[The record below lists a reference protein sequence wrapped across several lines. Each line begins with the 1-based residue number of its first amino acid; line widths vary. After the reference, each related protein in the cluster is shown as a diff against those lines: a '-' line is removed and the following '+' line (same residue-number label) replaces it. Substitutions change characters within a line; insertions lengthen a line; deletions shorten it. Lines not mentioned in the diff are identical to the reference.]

1 MPKPRLSRAAACAAV
16 ASLALA
22 TSAFATASSDTT
34 IAVAPRIE
42 LAAPT
47 PSPVAFPGITRVR
60 EDEPLPRGWV
70 VVRRDVQI
78 TRGGEVAFAAFR
90 MTCPKGKRWR
100 SGADEG
106 DILASVLDRDP
117 RARKQSVLVMA
128 RFTTSEV
135 RVGETASGTI
145 YALCR

>member
-1 MPKPRLSRAAACAAV
+1 MPKPRTVRAAACAAV
-16 ASLALA
+16 ASLVLA
-22 TSAFATASSDTT
+22 TSALAAASSDTT

-42 LAAPT
+42 LGAPT
-47 PSPVAFPGITRVR
+47 PSPVAFPGITRVH

-70 VVRRDVQI
+70 VVRRDVRI

-90 MTCPKGKRWR
+90 MTCPKGKTWR
-100 SGADEG
+100 SGTDDG

-117 RARKQSVLVMA
+117 RARKRSVLVMA
-128 RFTTSEV
+128 RFTTREV
-135 RVGETASGTI
+135 RAGETASGTI